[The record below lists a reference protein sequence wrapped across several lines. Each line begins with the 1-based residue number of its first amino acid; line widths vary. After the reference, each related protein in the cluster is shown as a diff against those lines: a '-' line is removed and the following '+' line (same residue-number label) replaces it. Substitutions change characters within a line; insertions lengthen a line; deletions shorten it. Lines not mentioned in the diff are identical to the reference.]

1 MVSVIIPLASKQWG
15 FFFLSIFWILSP
27 NVMVCLERR
36 GRGNPGW
43 EEFKWSNSSHVVWKE
58 REGSLNHI
66 EGIFLK
72 EKGRGAAICYISIIL
87 WVSMIMSSQNTMQ
100 EGYQFIRF
108 RPFGIIL
115 LLLLRILLLQSGLR
129 TKGAFAKILLTR
141 AFKYLI
147 YVYYTILCNIGRPGV
162 T

>member
-1 MVSVIIPLASKQWG
+1 
-15 FFFLSIFWILSP
+15 
-27 NVMVCLERR
+27 MVCLERR

-72 EKGRGAAICYISIIL
+72 EKGGGAAICYINIIL

-108 RPFGIIL
+108 RSF
-115 LLLLRILLLQSGLR
+115 
-129 TKGAFAKILLTR
+129 
-141 AFKYLI
+141 
-147 YVYYTILCNIGRPGV
+147 
-162 T
+162 